1 MSPDSYVKYCPRC
14 GQPVVRK
21 QVFGR
26 ERPVCESCDYI
37 HFQEPKVAAAALIVQ
52 DDRVLLVRRSM
63 QPERGKWTLP
73 AGFVDADEDP
83 AEAAVREVFEET
95 HLEVEIEGLLDV
107 IYGKE
112 HPNGASIVI
121 LYKAKIRGGNL
132 QPGDDVDAVDFY
144 DPADLPPLGFEA
156 TRRALMHHASA

>member
-1 MSPDSYVKYCPRC
+1 MSPDSYVKFCPRC
-14 GQPVVRK
+14 GQPVVHK

-52 DDRVLLVRRSM
+52 DGRVLLVRRSM

-95 HLEVEIEGLLDV
+95 HLEVVNIKLLDV

-121 LYKAKIRGGNL
+121 LYEAEIKAGTL
-132 QPGDDVDAVDFY
+132 QPGDDVDAADFF
-144 DPADLPPLGFEA
+144 DPADLPPIGFEA
-156 TRRALMHHASA
+156 TRRALAHLTSI